1 MEGFPDPREAAD
13 WSQRLAS
20 CLPCRGGRRTL
31 INEWI
36 PGVASSSG
44 IASQGIT
51 PRSAVG
57 RLAQRNQEVP
67 AVDPPA

>member
-1 MEGFPDPREAAD
+1 MLD
-13 WSQRLAS
+13 
-20 CLPCRGGRRTL
+20 
-31 INEWI
+31 NEWI
-36 PGVASSSG
+36 PGAASPSG